1 MPQPRVIIPGFP
13 SVRSMA
19 MRWHARAR
27 LAFETSRNYII
38 VKFANTMKHVS
49 LVYPLNDAKGREL
62 VSTEAVLL
70 VFPLS
75 PTIVLFF

>member
-1 MPQPRVIIPGFP
+1 
-13 SVRSMA
+13 
-19 MRWHARAR
+19 
-27 LAFETSRNYII
+27 
-38 VKFANTMKHVS
+38 MKHVS